1 MPYLQMQGNKTAD
14 SLRTACL
21 SYFYQLFFS
30 NFLNA
35 PIVSS

>member
-1 MPYLQMQGNKTAD
+1 MSYLQMQGNKTAD
-14 SLRTACL
+14 SLQTVCL
-21 SYFYQLFFS
+21 CYFYQLFFS